1 MVRSV
6 LIKDELDRAVRKL
19 EYTRKNLDWI
29 TDNFPTLKKMYPDEY
44 IAVCDRRVVVSG
56 TRKRLVRE
64 RAMGRVRDPDCLTI
78 KRIETKKRTLIL

>member
-29 TDNFPTLKKMYPDEY
+29 ADNFSTLRERYPDEY
-44 IAVCDRRVVVSG
+44 VAVCDRRVVVSG
-56 TRKRLVRE
+56 TRKKLVRE
-64 RAMGRVRDPDCLTI
+64 RAMERVRDPDCLTI
-78 KRIETKKRTLIL
+78 KKIETKKRTLIL